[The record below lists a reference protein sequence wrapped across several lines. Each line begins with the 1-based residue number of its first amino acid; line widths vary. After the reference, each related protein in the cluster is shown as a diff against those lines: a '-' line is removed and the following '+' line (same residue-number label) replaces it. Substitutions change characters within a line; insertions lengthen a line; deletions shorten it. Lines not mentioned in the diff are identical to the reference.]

1 MNAQVW
7 VLGGTGRSGRSIAA
21 QLARLGLSAV
31 LVGRDANRLHA
42 AAQPTGSETLPAP
55 SLAAAVAE
63 IRQRRP
69 AVVINTVG
77 PFTTTAPEVIYACR
91 AAGSHYIDL
100 ANDVAAVS
108 ATYEMHD
115 AAVQAG
121 HTLVTGA
128 GFGVTA
134 TESVVVKLCEGRPAP
149 LRVRVDMVP
158 SIAMEEG
165 TAGEALIG
173 TLLGSLHGRRITD
186 GRLVPARIF
195 GDTVRLTLPDGS
207 QVTTASMPSG
217 ELLAAHRASGARH
230 VLSAT
235 SEAPSSPL
243 IRAMMPALSTLMR
256 WERLRSFTT
265 RHLARVRV
273 EAKERPREH
282 SWGHAV
288 VTWTDGETREGWLR
302 LGDAQEY
309 TGAVPAEIARRL
321 LAGEG
326 RPGAYTPA
334 AHFGPTLAESCGATY
349 LLPQSGR
356 Q

>member
-1 MNAQVW
+1 MNAQIW
-7 VLGGTGRSGRSIAA
+7 VLGGTGRSGRTIAA
-21 QLARLGLSAV
+21 QLARHGLTAV
-31 LVGRDANRLHA
+31 LVGRDASRLHT

-55 SLAAAVAE
+55 SLAAAAAE
-63 IRQRRP
+63 IRQQRP
-69 AVVINTVG
+69 AVVVNTVG
-77 PFTTTAPEVIYACR
+77 PFTTTAPEIIDACR
-91 AAGSHYIDL
+91 AVGSHYVDL
-100 ANDVAAVS
+100 ANDVAALS
-108 ATYEMHD
+108 AAYGMHD
-115 AAVQAG
+115 AATRAG

-134 TESVVVKLCEGRPAP
+134 TESVVAKLCEGRPAP

-186 GRLVPARIF
+186 GRLAPARIF
-195 GDTVRLTLPDGS
+195 SDAMRLTLPDCS
-207 QVTTASMPSG
+207 RVTTASMPSG

-243 IRAMMPALSTLMR
+243 IRAMMPALGSLMR
-256 WERLRSFTT
+256 WGRLRAFTT

-273 EAKERPREH
+273 EAKTRPREH

-302 LGDAQEY
+302 LGDAQEF
-309 TGAVPAEIARRL
+309 TGAVAAEIARRL
-321 LAGEG
+321 LTDEG
-326 RPGAYTPA
+326 RPGAFTPA
-334 AHFGPTLAESCGATY
+334 ALFGTTLAESCGAAY
-349 LLPQSGR
+349 LLPERGR
-356 Q
+356 R

>member
-1 MNAQVW
+1 M
-7 VLGGTGRSGRSIAA
+7 LGGTGRSGRTIAA
-21 QLARLGLSAV
+21 QLARHGLTAV
-31 LVGRDANRLHA
+31 LVGRDASRLHT

-55 SLAAAVAE
+55 SLAAAAAE
-63 IRQRRP
+63 IRQQRP
-69 AVVINTVG
+69 AVVVNTVG
-77 PFTTTAPEVIYACR
+77 PFTTTAPEVIDACR
-91 AAGSHYIDL
+91 AVGSHYVDL
-100 ANDVAAVS
+100 ANDVAALS
-108 ATYEMHD
+108 AAYGMHD
-115 AAVQAG
+115 AATQAG

-134 TESVVVKLCEGRPAP
+134 TESVVAKLCEGRPAP

-186 GRLVPARIF
+186 GRLAPARIF
-195 GDTVRLTLPDGS
+195 SDAMLLTLPDGS

-243 IRAMMPALSTLMR
+243 IRATMPALGSLMR
-256 WERLRSFTT
+256 WKRLRSFTT

-273 EAKERPREH
+273 EAKTRPREH

-288 VTWTDGETREGWLR
+288 VTWTDGETQEGWLR
-302 LGDAQEY
+302 LGDAQEF
-309 TGAVPAEIARRL
+309 TGAVAAEIARRL
-321 LAGEG
+321 LTGEG
-326 RPGAYTPA
+326 RPGAFTPA
-334 AHFGPTLAESCGATY
+334 ALFGTTLAEACGAAY
-349 LLPQSGR
+349 LLPERGGR
-356 Q
+356 